1 MLWYLGRLC
10 QILNRLQQPPTVPAA
25 HAMCTA
31 FSVVTVS
38 ALLPWLRLT

>member
-1 MLWYLGRLC
+1 VVYVKFLIEYSNLRP
-10 QILNRLQQPPTVPAA
+10 IPAA